1 MKTSN
6 VSNLAIQ
13 NAMRL
18 TIQQS
23 QNQLIDAQTEVTTGK
38 YADVGAELGADTAVA
53 LDLNRDVL
61 RLQSLID
68 TNSIVEQRLEASE
81 EAMNQMATSG
91 QNMMDSL
98 VSLSGSQDATSL
110 AVATRSIRD
119 ALDTFTSMAN
129 TSVNGEY
136 LFSGIN
142 TDVQPLDNYLDPAS
156 PAKAAFDTEFQS
168 YFGFTQSDSAT
179 SGITA
184 TQMEDFLTNVV
195 EPMFSGSDWT
205 TNWSSATDESMTS
218 RISKT
223 EVVETSTSIN
233 ADGMRN
239 FAMAAVVSLELLGM
253 DLQGDV
259 RKVVS
264 DKAIGYTGI
273 AVTGINEER
282 TQMGLS
288 QDRVTRANE
297 SLAVQKD
304 IIDTHLSDI
313 VGVDAYEASTRVNN
327 LLSLVEASYT
337 LTSRIQQL
345 SLVNFL

>member
-23 QNQLIDAQTEVTTGK
+23 QNQLVEAQTEVTTGK

-68 TNSIVEQRLEASE
+68 TNSIAEQRLEASE
-81 EAMNQMATSG
+81 EAMNQMAASG
-91 QNMMDSL
+91 QNMMDAL
-98 VSLSGSQDATSL
+98 VALSGSQDSTSL
-110 AVATRSIRD
+110 AVATRSISD
-119 ALDTFTSMAN
+119 ALDSFTSMAN

-142 TDVQPLDNYLDPAS
+142 TDVQPLDNYLDTGS
-156 PAKAAFDTEFQS
+156 PAKAAFDAEFLT
-168 YFGFTQSDSAT
+168 YFGFSQTDPGTA
-179 SGITA
+179 GITA
-184 TQMEDFLTNVV
+184 AQMDDFLTNVV
-195 EPMFSGSDWT
+195 EPMFSGADWT
-205 TNWSSATDESMTS
+205 TNWSNATDESMTS

-239 FAMAAVVSLELLGM
+239 FAMAAVVSIELLGL

-264 DKAIGYTGI
+264 DKAIAYTGI

-282 TQMGLS
+282 TQLGLS

-304 IIDTHLSDI
+304 IIENNLSDL

-327 LLSLVEASYT
+327 LLSLVETSYT